1 MSIESARAFCMKLM
15 SDDEF
20 RDSLGQAESAAGI
33 REIIAGTGLSFSKFD
48 LLKIVG
54 ELTGK
59 KIEADEL
66 EAMVCGFYEEEVAAE
81 NPKAVENVTE
91 WFRSLE

>member
-1 MSIESARAFCMKLM
+1 MSIETARAFCMKLM

-20 RDSLGQAESAAGI
+20 RDSLGQAESADGI
-33 REIIAGTGLSFSKFD
+33 RKIIADTGYDFSKAD

-54 ELTGK
+54 ELTGE
-59 KIEADEL
+59 KIEADKL
-66 EAMVCGFYEEEVAAE
+66 EAMVCGFYEEEVASQ

>member
-1 MSIESARAFCMKLM
+1 MSVESARAFCMKMM

-20 RDSLGQAESAAGI
+20 RDSLGQVESADGI
-33 REIIAGTGLSFSKFD
+33 RDIIANAGFSFNKFD

-54 ELTGK
+54 ELMGK
-59 KIEADEL
+59 KIEAEEL
-66 EAMVCGFYEEEVAAE
+66 EGMVCGFYEEEVAAE

>member
-1 MSIESARAFCMKLM
+1 MSIESARAFCMKMM

-20 RDSLGQAESAAGI
+20 RDSLGRAESADAI
-33 REIIAGTGLSFSKFD
+33 KKIISDSGFSFGKFD

-66 EAMVCGFYEEEVAAE
+66 EAMVSGFYQEEVAAE
-81 NPKAVENVTE
+81 NPKAAENISE

>member
-1 MSIESARAFCMKLM
+1 MSVESARAFCMKMM

-20 RDSLGQAESAAGI
+20 RDSLGQAASADGI
-33 REIIAGTGLSFSKFD
+33 RGIIADAGFSFSKFD

-66 EAMVCGFYEEEVAAE
+66 EKMVCDFYQEEVAAE
-81 NPKAVENVTE
+81 NPQAVANVTE

>member
-1 MSIESARAFCMKLM
+1 MSIESARAFCMKMM

-20 RDSLGQAESAAGI
+20 RDSLGQAESAEAINGIMADAGF
-33 REIIAGTGLSFSKFD
+33 SFSKFD

-66 EAMVCGFYEEEVAAE
+66 EQMVCGFYEEEVAAG
-81 NPKAVENVTE
+81 NPKALETVTA
-91 WFRSLE
+91 WFRALE

>member
-1 MSIESARAFCMKLM
+1 MSIETARAFCMKMM

-33 REIIAGTGLSFSKFD
+33 REIITNAGFSFSKFD

-59 KIEADEL
+59 KVEADEL
-66 EAMVCGFYEEEVAAE
+66 EAMVCGFYEEEVAAG
-81 NPKAVENVTE
+81 NPKAKENISE

>member
-1 MSIESARAFCMKLM
+1 MSIETARAFCMKMM

-20 RDSLGQAESAAGI
+20 RDSLGQAESADGI
-33 REIIAGTGLSFSKFD
+33 RQIISDAGFSFSKYD

-66 EAMVCGFYEEEVAAE
+66 EAMVCGFYQEEVATQ